1 MVMKKR
7 FFRWLPILALTT
19 ALCSNFYRDHDDIAQ
34 ARNLRRVS
42 NGFAFEIQNC
52 NKDNNSVVCT
62 FMVANLGEV
71 RDLYFYPKDSIIIDS
86 TGKQLKG
93 SEVIIG
99 AIGPDSG
106 TLRFRDMPSR
116 VPINGKI
123 LFKGNLPGR
132 IVYLRLVGSN
142 FSVEWR

>member
-1 MVMKKR
+1 MVMKKG

-19 ALCSNFYRDHDDIAQ
+19 ALSSNFYQNHDDIAQ
-34 ARNLRRVS
+34 ARNSRRVS

-71 RDLYFYPKDSIIIDS
+71 RDLTFYPQYSIIIDS
-86 TGKQLKG
+86 TGKQLTG
-93 SEVIIG
+93 SEGRIG
-99 AIGPDSG
+99 GIGRD
-106 TLRFRDMPSR
+106 LVYMRDMPSR

-132 IVYLRLVGSN
+132 IGYLRLVGSN

>member
-1 MVMKKR
+1 MVMKKG
-7 FFRWLPILALTT
+7 FFRWLPILALTI
-19 ALCSNFYRDHDDIAQ
+19 ALSSNFYQNHDDIAQ
-34 ARNLRRVS
+34 ARNSRRVS

-71 RDLYFYPKDSIIIDS
+71 RDLYFYPQDSIIIDS

-93 SEVIIG
+93 SEGIIG
-99 AIGPDSG
+99 AIGPGDQAYM
-106 TLRFRDMPSR
+106 TDMPSR

-132 IVYLRLVGSN
+132 IVYLRLVGSG

>member
-1 MVMKKR
+1 MVMKKG

-19 ALCSNFYRDHDDIAQ
+19 ALCSNFYQNHDDIAQ

-71 RDLYFYPKDSIIIDS
+71 RDLYFSPTDSIIIDS

-93 SEVIIG
+93 SQGIIG
-99 AIGPDSG
+99 AIGPG
-106 TLRFRDMPSR
+106 GALLFRDMPSR

>member
-1 MVMKKR
+1 MVMKKG
-7 FFRWLPILALTT
+7 FFRWLPILALTI
-19 ALCSNFYRDHDDIAQ
+19 ALSSNFYQNHDDIAQ
-34 ARNLRRVS
+34 ARNSRRVS

-71 RDLYFYPKDSIIIDS
+71 RDLYFSPTDSIIIDS

-93 SEVIIG
+93 SQGIIG
-99 AIGPDSG
+99 AIGPG
-106 TLRFRDMPSR
+106 GALLFRDMPSR

>member
-19 ALCSNFYRDHDDIAQ
+19 ALCSNFYQNHDDIAQ

-86 TGKQLKG
+86 TGKQLTG

-99 AIGPDSG
+99 AIGRD
-106 TLRFRDMPSR
+106 LVWVRDMPSR

-132 IVYLRLVGSN
+132 IVYLRLVSSS

>member
-1 MVMKKR
+1 MVMKKG
-7 FFRWLPILALTT
+7 FFRWLPILALTI
-19 ALCSNFYRDHDDIAQ
+19 ALSSNFYQNHDDIAQ
-34 ARNLRRVS
+34 ARNSRRVS

-71 RDLYFYPKDSIIIDS
+71 RDLTFYPQYSIIIDS
-86 TGKQLKG
+86 TGKQLTG
-93 SEVIIG
+93 SEGRIG
-99 AIGPDSG
+99 GIGRD
-106 TLRFRDMPSR
+106 LVYMRDMPSR

-132 IVYLRLVGSN
+132 IVYLRLVGSG

>member
-19 ALCSNFYRDHDDIAQ
+19 ALCSNFYQNHDDIAQ
-34 ARNLRRVS
+34 ARNLRLVS

-71 RDLYFYPKDSIIIDS
+71 RDLYFSPTDSIIIDS

-93 SEVIIG
+93 SEGTIG
-99 AIGPDSG
+99 AIGPGSA
-106 TLRFRDMPSR
+106 LLFRDMPSR

>member
-1 MVMKKR
+1 MVMKKG

-19 ALCSNFYRDHDDIAQ
+19 ALCSNFYQNHDDIAQ
-34 ARNLRRVS
+34 ARNLRVVS

-71 RDLYFYPKDSIIIDS
+71 RDLYFSPQDSIIIDS

-93 SEVIIG
+93 SQGIIG
-99 AIGPDSG
+99 AIGPG
-106 TLRFRDMPSR
+106 GALLFRDMPSR
-116 VPINGKI
+116 VAINGKI

>member
-1 MVMKKR
+1 MVMKKG

-19 ALCSNFYRDHDDIAQ
+19 ALCSNFYQNHDDIAQ
-34 ARNLRRVS
+34 ARNSRRVS

-71 RDLYFYPKDSIIIDS
+71 RDLTFYPQYSIIIDS
-86 TGKQLKG
+86 TGKQLTG
-93 SEVIIG
+93 SEGRIG
-99 AIGPDSG
+99 GIGRD
-106 TLRFRDMPSR
+106 LVYMRDMPSR

>member
-1 MVMKKR
+1 MVMKKG

-19 ALCSNFYRDHDDIAQ
+19 ALSSNFYQNHDDIAQ

-71 RDLYFYPKDSIIIDS
+71 RDLTFYPQYSIIIDS
-86 TGKQLKG
+86 TGKQLTG
-93 SEVIIG
+93 SEGRIG
-99 AIGPDSG
+99 GIGRD
-106 TLRFRDMPSR
+106 LVYMRDMPSR

-132 IVYLRLVGSN
+132 IVYLRLVGN

>member
-1 MVMKKR
+1 MVMKKG
-7 FFRWLPILALTT
+7 FFRWLPILALTI
-19 ALCSNFYRDHDDIAQ
+19 ALSSNFYQNHDDIAQ
-34 ARNLRRVS
+34 ARNSRVVS

-71 RDLYFYPKDSIIIDS
+71 RDLYFYPQDSIIIDS

-93 SEVIIG
+93 SQGIIG
-99 AIGPDSG
+99 AIGPG
-106 TLRFRDMPSR
+106 GALLFRDMPSR

>member
-1 MVMKKR
+1 MVMKKG

-19 ALCSNFYRDHDDIAQ
+19 ALSSNFYQDHDDIAQ
-34 ARNLRRVS
+34 ARNSRVVS

-52 NKDNNSVVCT
+52 NKNNNSVVCT

-71 RDLYFYPKDSIIIDS
+71 RDLYFSPTDSIIIDS

-93 SEVIIG
+93 SQGIIG
-99 AIGPDSG
+99 AIGPG
-106 TLRFRDMPSR
+106 GALLFRDMPSR

-123 LFKGNLPGR
+123 LFEGNL
-132 IVYLRLVGSN
+132 
-142 FSVEWR
+142 

>member
-1 MVMKKR
+1 MVMKKG

-19 ALCSNFYRDHDDIAQ
+19 ALCSNFYQDHDDIAQ
-34 ARNLRRVS
+34 ARNSRVVS

-52 NKDNNSVVCT
+52 NKNNNSVVCT

-71 RDLYFYPKDSIIIDS
+71 RDLYFSPTDSIIIDS

-93 SEVIIG
+93 SQGIIG
-99 AIGPDSG
+99 AIGPG
-106 TLRFRDMPSR
+106 GALLFRDMPSR

-123 LFKGNLPGR
+123 LFEGNLPGR

>member
-1 MVMKKR
+1 MVMKKG
-7 FFRWLPILALTT
+7 FFRWLPILALTI
-19 ALCSNFYRDHDDIAQ
+19 ALSSNFYQNHDDIAQ
-34 ARNLRRVS
+34 ARNSRRVS

-93 SEVIIG
+93 SEGIIG
-99 AIGPDSG
+99 AIGPG
-106 TLRFRDMPSR
+106 GGLLFRDMPSR

-132 IVYLRLVGSN
+132 IVYLRLVGSG

>member
-1 MVMKKR
+1 MVMKKG
-7 FFRWLPILALTT
+7 FFRWLPILALTI
-19 ALCSNFYRDHDDIAQ
+19 ALSSNFYQNHDDIAQ
-34 ARNLRRVS
+34 ARNSRRVS

-71 RDLYFYPKDSIIIDS
+71 RDLYFYPQDSIIIDS

-93 SEVIIG
+93 SEGIIG
-99 AIGPDSG
+99 AIGPG
-106 TLRFRDMPSR
+106 GGLLFRDMPSR

-132 IVYLRLVGSN
+132 IVYLRLVGN

>member
-1 MVMKKR
+1 MVMKKG

-19 ALCSNFYRDHDDIAQ
+19 ALSSNFYQNHDDIAQ

-71 RDLYFYPKDSIIIDS
+71 RDLTFYPQYSIIIDS
-86 TGKQLKG
+86 TGKQLTG
-93 SEVIIG
+93 SEGRIG
-99 AIGPDSG
+99 GIGRD
-106 TLRFRDMPSR
+106 LVYMRDMPSR

>member
-1 MVMKKR
+1 MVMKKG

-19 ALCSNFYRDHDDIAQ
+19 ALSSNFYQDHDDIAQ
-34 ARNLRRVS
+34 ARNSRVVS

-52 NKDNNSVVCT
+52 NKNNNSVVCT

-71 RDLYFYPKDSIIIDS
+71 RDLYFSPTDSIIIDS

-93 SEVIIG
+93 SQGIIG
-99 AIGPDSG
+99 AIGPG
-106 TLRFRDMPSR
+106 GALLFRDMPSR

>member
-1 MVMKKR
+1 MVMKKG
-7 FFRWLPILALTT
+7 FFRWLPILALTI
-19 ALCSNFYRDHDDIAQ
+19 ALSSNFYQNHDDIAQ
-34 ARNLRRVS
+34 ARNSRRVS

-93 SEVIIG
+93 SEGIIG
-99 AIGPDSG
+99 AIGPG
-106 TLRFRDMPSR
+106 GGLLFRDMPSR

-132 IVYLRLVGSN
+132 IIYLRLVGPG

>member
-19 ALCSNFYRDHDDIAQ
+19 ALCSNFYQNHDDIAQ

-71 RDLYFYPKDSIIIDS
+71 RDFHFSPTDSIIIDS

-93 SEVIIG
+93 SQGIIG
-99 AIGPDSG
+99 AIGPGSA
-106 TLRFRDMPSR
+106 LLFRDMPSR

>member
-1 MVMKKR
+1 MVMKKG

-19 ALCSNFYRDHDDIAQ
+19 ALSSNFYQNHDDIAQ
-34 ARNLRRVS
+34 ARNSRRVS

-52 NKDNNSVVCT
+52 NKNNNSVVCT

-71 RDLYFYPKDSIIIDS
+71 RDLYFSPTDSIIIDS

-93 SEVIIG
+93 SQGIIG
-99 AIGPDSG
+99 AIGPG
-106 TLRFRDMPSR
+106 GALLFRDMPSR

-142 FSVEWR
+142 FSVVWR

>member
-1 MVMKKR
+1 MVMKKG
-7 FFRWLPILALTT
+7 FFRWLPILALTI
-19 ALCSNFYRDHDDIAQ
+19 ALSSNFYRDHDDIAQ

-71 RDLYFYPKDSIIIDS
+71 RDFHFSPRDSIIIDS

-93 SEVIIG
+93 SRCIIG
-99 AIGPDSG
+99 AIGPGDQAYM
-106 TLRFRDMPSR
+106 TDMPSR

>member
-19 ALCSNFYRDHDDIAQ
+19 ALCSNFYQNHDDIAQ

-71 RDLYFYPKDSIIIDS
+71 RDLYFSPTDSIIIDS

-93 SEVIIG
+93 SQGIIG
-99 AIGPDSG
+99 AIGPG
-106 TLRFRDMPSR
+106 GALLFRDMPSR

>member
-1 MVMKKR
+1 MVMKKG

-19 ALCSNFYRDHDDIAQ
+19 ALCSNFYQNHDDIAQ
-34 ARNLRRVS
+34 ARNLRRVG

-71 RDLYFYPKDSIIIDS
+71 RDLYFSPTDSIIIDS

-93 SEVIIG
+93 SQGIIG
-99 AIGPDSG
+99 AIGPG
-106 TLRFRDMPSR
+106 
-116 VPINGKI
+116 
-123 LFKGNLPGR
+123 
-132 IVYLRLVGSN
+132 
-142 FSVEWR
+142 

>member
-1 MVMKKR
+1 MVMKKG

-19 ALCSNFYRDHDDIAQ
+19 ALSSNFYQNHDDIAQ

-71 RDLYFYPKDSIIIDS
+71 RDLTFYPKRPRPNIISRPKVFLVKEYTRI
-86 TGKQLKG
+86 K
-93 SEVIIG
+93 IILI
-99 AIGPDSG
+99 ASY
-106 TLRFRDMPSR
+106 FFS
-116 VPINGKI
+116 KI
-123 LFKGNLPGR
+123 ELATTY
-132 IVYLRLVGSN
+132 IH
-142 FSVEWR
+142 FSYRTA

>member
-1 MVMKKR
+1 MVMKKG
-7 FFRWLPILALTT
+7 FFRWLPILALTI
-19 ALCSNFYRDHDDIAQ
+19 ALSSNFYQNHDDIAQ
-34 ARNLRRVS
+34 ARNSRRVS

-71 RDLYFYPKDSIIIDS
+71 RDLYFSPTDSIIIDS

-93 SEVIIG
+93 SQGIIG
-99 AIGPDSG
+99 AIGPG
-106 TLRFRDMPSR
+106 GALLFRDMPSR

-132 IVYLRLVGSN
+132 IVYLRLVGSG

>member
-1 MVMKKR
+1 MVMKKG

-19 ALCSNFYRDHDDIAQ
+19 ALCSNFYQDHDDIAQ
-34 ARNLRRVS
+34 ARNSRVVS

-71 RDLYFYPKDSIIIDS
+71 RDLYFSPTDSIIIDS

-93 SEVIIG
+93 SQGIIG
-99 AIGPDSG
+99 AIGPG
-106 TLRFRDMPSR
+106 GALLFRDMPSR

-132 IVYLRLVGSN
+132 IVYLRLVGSG

>member
-1 MVMKKR
+1 MVMKKG
-7 FFRWLPILALTT
+7 FFRWLPILALTI
-19 ALCSNFYRDHDDIAQ
+19 ALSSNFYQNHDDIAQ
-34 ARNLRRVS
+34 ARNSRRVS

-71 RDLYFYPKDSIIIDS
+71 RDLYFSPTDSIIIDS

-93 SEVIIG
+93 SQGIIG
-99 AIGPDSG
+99 AISPGG
-106 TLRFRDMPSR
+106 ALLFRDMPSR

-132 IVYLRLVGSN
+132 IVYLRLVGPG

>member
-19 ALCSNFYRDHDDIAQ
+19 ALSSNFYQNRDDIAQ

-71 RDLYFYPKDSIIIDS
+71 RDLYFSPTDSIIIDS

-93 SEVIIG
+93 SQGIIG
-99 AIGPDSG
+99 AIGPG
-106 TLRFRDMPSR
+106 GALLFRDMPSR

-132 IVYLRLVGSN
+132 IVYLRLVGSG

>member
-19 ALCSNFYRDHDDIAQ
+19 ALCSNFYQNHDDIAQ

-71 RDLYFYPKDSIIIDS
+71 RDLYFSPTDSIIIDS

-93 SEVIIG
+93 SEGTIG
-99 AIGPDSG
+99 AIGPGSA
-106 TLRFRDMPSR
+106 LLFRDMPSR

-132 IVYLRLVGSN
+132 IVYLRLVGN

>member
-19 ALCSNFYRDHDDIAQ
+19 ALSSNFYQNHDDIAQ

-71 RDLYFYPKDSIIIDS
+71 RDFHFSPQDSIIIDS
-86 TGKQLKG
+86 TGKQLTG
-93 SEVIIG
+93 SEGRIG
-99 AIGPDSG
+99 GIGRD
-106 TLRFRDMPSR
+106 LVYMRDMPSR

-132 IVYLRLVGSN
+132 IVYLRLVGSG

>member
-19 ALCSNFYRDHDDIAQ
+19 ALCSNFYQNHDDIAQ

-71 RDLYFYPKDSIIIDS
+71 RDLYFSPTDSIIIDS
-86 TGKQLKG
+86 TGKPLKG
-93 SEVIIG
+93 SEGTIG
-99 AIGPDSG
+99 AIGPGSA
-106 TLRFRDMPSR
+106 LLFRDMPSR

-123 LFKGNLPGR
+123 LFKGNFPGR

>member
-19 ALCSNFYRDHDDIAQ
+19 ALCSNFYQDHDDIAQ

-71 RDLYFYPKDSIIIDS
+71 RDLYFYPQDSIIIDS

-93 SEVIIG
+93 SRCIIG
-99 AIGPDSG
+99 AIGPGDQAYM
-106 TLRFRDMPSR
+106 TDMPSR

-132 IVYLRLVGSN
+132 IIYLRLVGSN
-142 FSVEWR
+142 VSVEWR

>member
-1 MVMKKR
+1 MVMKKG
-7 FFRWLPILALTT
+7 FFRWLPILALTI
-19 ALCSNFYRDHDDIAQ
+19 ALSSNFYQNHDDIAQ
-34 ARNLRRVS
+34 ARNSRVVS

-71 RDLYFYPKDSIIIDS
+71 RDLYFSPTDSITIDS

-93 SEVIIG
+93 SQGIIG
-99 AIGPDSG
+99 AIGPG
-106 TLRFRDMPSR
+106 GALLFRDMPSR

>member
-1 MVMKKR
+1 MVMKKG
-7 FFRWLPILALTT
+7 FFRWLPILALTI
-19 ALCSNFYRDHDDIAQ
+19 ALSSNFYQNHDDIAQ
-34 ARNLRRVS
+34 ARNSRRVS

-71 RDLYFYPKDSIIIDS
+71 RDLYFSPTDSIIIDS

-93 SEVIIG
+93 SQGIIG
-99 AIGPDSG
+99 AIGPG
-106 TLRFRDMPSR
+106 GALLFRDMPSR

-132 IVYLRLVGSN
+132 IVYLRLVGN

>member
-1 MVMKKR
+1 MVMKKG

-19 ALCSNFYRDHDDIAQ
+19 ALSSNFYQNHDDIAQ
-34 ARNLRRVS
+34 ARNSRVVS

-71 RDLYFYPKDSIIIDS
+71 RDLYFSPTDSIIIDS

-93 SEVIIG
+93 SQGIIG
-99 AIGPDSG
+99 AIGPG
-106 TLRFRDMPSR
+106 GALLFRDMPSR

>member
-1 MVMKKR
+1 MVMKKG
-7 FFRWLPILALTT
+7 FFRWLPILALTI
-19 ALCSNFYRDHDDIAQ
+19 ALSSNFYQNHDDIAQ
-34 ARNLRRVS
+34 ARNSRRVS

-71 RDLYFYPKDSIIIDS
+71 RDLYFSPTDSIIIDS
-86 TGKQLKG
+86 TGKQLTG
-93 SEVIIG
+93 SEGRIG
-99 AIGPDSG
+99 GIGRD
-106 TLRFRDMPSR
+106 LVYMRDMPSR

>member
-19 ALCSNFYRDHDDIAQ
+19 ALCSNFYQNHDDIAQ

-71 RDLYFYPKDSIIIDS
+71 RDLYFSPTDSIIIDS

-93 SEVIIG
+93 SEGTIG
-99 AIGPDSG
+99 AIGPGSA
-106 TLRFRDMPSR
+106 LLFRDMPSR